1 MRKTP
6 VPHDPA
12 DTRPAAAPAGAT
24 AGTPRAAATTARS
37 GAETNPVDAT
47 PARPRRTAPGPWTV
61 FALRRTGRLVVS
73 LAALV
78 TASFAMIH
86 LIPGDPVR
94 TALGPTADPALVEAR
109 RQALGLDRP
118 VPQQFA
124 HYLAELFQGR
134 LGESIGAG
142 LPVSDVIA
150 ARLPATL
157 SLALPAFLVV
167 VLAAVPGGMWAA
179 VLTRDGRRRRGE
191 LAFGSVTGA
200 LAAVPEFLL
209 AVALVACFA
218 VAFPLFPVASRGG
231 PDSYVLPVVALSV
244 VPAAALARIVRVET
258 LRVLGEEYMR
268 TAYAKRLPARLRY
281 LRHALP
287 NLLASSL
294 TVGGLT
300 LMALLTGTVLV
311 ENVFA
316 WPGLGTTIVQA
327 ITEKD
332 YPMVQAVVLV
342 YGAAALL
349 ITFAVDVAVA
359 VADPRSTVRGS

>member
-6 VPHDPA
+6 VPHGPA
-12 DTRPAAAPAGAT
+12 DARPAAAPAGAT
-24 AGTPRAAATTARS
+24 AGTPRATATTARS
-37 GAETNPVDAT
+37 GAETDPADAP
-47 PARPRRTAPGPWTV
+47 PARPRRTVPGPWTV

-167 VLAAVPGGMWAA
+167 VLTAVPGGMWAA

-191 LAFGSVTGA
+191 LAFGAVTGA

-209 AVALVACFA
+209 AVALVASFA
-218 VAFPLFPVASRGG
+218 VALPLFPVASRGG